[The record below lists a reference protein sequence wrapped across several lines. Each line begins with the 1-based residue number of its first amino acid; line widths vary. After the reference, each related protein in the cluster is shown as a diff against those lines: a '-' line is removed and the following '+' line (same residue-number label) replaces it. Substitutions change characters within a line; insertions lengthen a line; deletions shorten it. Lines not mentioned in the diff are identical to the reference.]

1 MITLEDLGLTTNLPD
16 FCKGCTTRFLEMN
29 AGTLY
34 VNDGL
39 ERNQYIQ
46 SNEIT
51 CENLQVCKNLYGRI
65 KTKNKAVIART
76 LADYMTLYG
85 ISHTMSGNYH
95 FDFEEIN
102 EIFATNLPEDKELMD
117 LILDT
122 VDRNIVSDLDV
133 TEDFDFMFYLGFCP
147 YAQED

>member
-1 MITLEDLGLTTNLPD
+1 MITIEDLGLTTNLPD

-51 CENLQVCKNLYGRI
+51 CDNLQVCQNLYRRLQ
-65 KTKNKAVIART
+65 K
-76 LADYMTLYG
+76 
-85 ISHTMSGNYH
+85 
-95 FDFEEIN
+95 
-102 EIFATNLPEDKELMD
+102 
-117 LILDT
+117 
-122 VDRNIVSDLDV
+122 
-133 TEDFDFMFYLGFCP
+133 
-147 YAQED
+147 QEDE